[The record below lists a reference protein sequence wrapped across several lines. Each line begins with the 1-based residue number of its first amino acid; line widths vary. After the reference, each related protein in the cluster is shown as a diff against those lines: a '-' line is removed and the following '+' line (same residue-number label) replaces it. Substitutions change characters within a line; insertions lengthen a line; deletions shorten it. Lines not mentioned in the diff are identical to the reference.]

1 MVKQNFYLITD
12 GELRRKDNTL
22 YFENSEG
29 KRILPIENIDSIY
42 VFSTLRLNN
51 RALEFASY
59 NEVPIHFFNYYGT
72 YVGSYYPK
80 ERLVSGYLL
89 LKQVEHYTDMD
100 KRIDIA
106 REFVDGAISNIQKNL
121 YTLQTKIDNNK
132 ILEIRE
138 QIQVGQNLLKDM
150 TTIEELMG
158 LEGSIRKKYY
168 EAIDIYMLHTNGE
181 YVMDGRVKRPPNN
194 KMNSL
199 ISYGN
204 SMMYA
209 TILNEIYK
217 TQLNPTISYLHEL
230 QDRRFSL
237 SLDVSE
243 IFKPFIIDRIIFRLI
258 GLNMLDNS
266 CFEELEGICYLS
278 NKGKRKFIQEYD
290 DRLKTTIRHRQLN
303 RKVSYQRLIRL
314 ELYKLVKHL
323 IGETK
328 YRSFKIWW

>member
-1 MVKQNFYLITD
+1 MVKQNFYLTTD

-59 NEVPIHFFNYYGT
+59 KKVPIHFFNYYGT
-72 YVGSYYPK
+72 YVGSYYPR

-89 LKQVEHYTDMD
+89 LKQVEYYTDMN

-106 REFVDGAISNIQKNL
+106 REFVDGGISNIQKNL
-121 YTLQTKIDNNK
+121 YSLQTKIDSNE
-132 ILEIRE
+132 ITEIRG
-138 QIQVGQNLLKDM
+138 QIQEGQNLLKDM

-158 LEGSIRKKYY
+158 LEGSVRKKYY
-168 EAIDIYMLHTNGE
+168 DAIDIYMLHTNRE

-243 IFKPFIIDRIIFRLI
+243 VFKPFIVDRIIFRLI

-266 CFEELEGICYLS
+266 CFEELEGIC
-278 NKGKRKFIQEYD
+278 
-290 DRLKTTIRHRQLN
+290 
-303 RKVSYQRLIRL
+303 
-314 ELYKLVKHL
+314 
-323 IGETK
+323 
-328 YRSFKIWW
+328 